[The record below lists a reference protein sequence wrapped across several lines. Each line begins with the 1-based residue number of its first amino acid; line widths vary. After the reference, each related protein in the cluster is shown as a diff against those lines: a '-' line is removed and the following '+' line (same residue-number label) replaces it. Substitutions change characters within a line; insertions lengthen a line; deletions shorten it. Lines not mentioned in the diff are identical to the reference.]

1 MARKNVELTMG
12 DIRKGSPVIAEME
25 KAGAVKI
32 AGAFYDIKTGAVE
45 FFA

>member
-1 MARKNVELTMG
+1 M
-12 DIRKGSPVIAEME
+12 IADLE

-32 AGAFYDIKTGAVE
+32 AGSFYDLKTGAVE